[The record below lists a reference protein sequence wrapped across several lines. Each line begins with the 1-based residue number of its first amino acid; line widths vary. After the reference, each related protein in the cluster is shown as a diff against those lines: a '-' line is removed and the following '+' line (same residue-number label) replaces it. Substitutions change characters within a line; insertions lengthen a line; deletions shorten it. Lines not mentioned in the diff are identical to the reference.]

1 MAELKLAHED
11 KIKASH
17 PRSLSLNFNRL
28 LCGGF
33 PHLRSLS
40 QVGNWLVGFLEEG
53 ALVCP
58 EIGQIFSVNKG
69 IPDML
74 LHGDEY
80 HHKKKKKKK
89 KKKKEEEG
97 EVGKKGPAEVELPAG
112 LRQELMPKHV
122 AVSPD
127 GHRRWARKRGLPMD
141 EGYRALGRGMAD
153 LIRLCCKW
161 GVPVLTFFAYST
173 ENMSRSKEDVDSFMN
188 WCEMWIKSVAMEKW
202 MRNNVRL
209 SVIGDK
215 SMLPNSL
222 QQVISEAEEALK
234 ANTRLHFIIG
244 LSYGGRYDILQACK
258 SVASKVKDGLIQLED
273 IDQSIFEQELETKC
287 TKFPNPDLHI
297 RTSGELRLSN
307 FMLWQVH
314 FTEFYFANKC
324 FPDFEEADFI
334 EALNSYQ
341 KRDRRFGGR

>member
-1 MAELKLAHED
+1 MLSMRFPVVPTHKNTTTLSHHLQNKSFSSVTSDRDLAKRNRRIRWNFGPSISSPRFRKL
-11 KIKASH
+11 
-17 PRSLSLNFNRL
+17 
-28 LCGGF
+28 
-33 PHLRSLS
+33 
-40 QVGNWLVGFLEEG
+40 LVNG
-53 ALVCP
+53 ALIVP
-58 EIGQIFSVNKG
+58 PPQE
-69 IPDML
+69 
-74 LHGDEY
+74 EEEEEE
-80 HHKKKKKKK
+80 
-89 KKKKEEEG
+89 EEEG
-97 EVGKKGPAEVELPAG
+97 EVGKKRPAEVELPAG
-112 LRQELMPKHV
+112 LRLELMPKHV
-122 AVSPD
+122 SVTPD
-127 GHRRWARKRGLPMD
+127 GHRRWARKRGLPID
-141 EGYRALGRGMAD
+141 EGYKALGRRMAKF
-153 LIRLCCKW
+153 IRLCCKW
-161 GVPVLTFFAYST
+161 GVPVLTFYAFST
-173 ENMSRSKEDVDSFMN
+173 ENWSRSKEDVDSFMN
-188 WCEMWIKSVAMEKW
+188 WSEMWIKSVTMEKW